1 MVQVTKC
8 HNDRPNP
15 RIVPYTMEV
24 PKENTL
30 NRQEIVA
37 TLIDEHTENL
47 KTLGGTDHILIT
59 VDELQEHLHHLTDLQ
74 LAEELF

>member
-1 MVQVTKC
+1 M
-8 HNDRPNP
+8 
-15 RIVPYTMEV
+15 
-24 PKENTL
+24 

-47 KTLGGTDHILIT
+47 KTLEGTDHILMT

-74 LAEELF
+74 LAEELS